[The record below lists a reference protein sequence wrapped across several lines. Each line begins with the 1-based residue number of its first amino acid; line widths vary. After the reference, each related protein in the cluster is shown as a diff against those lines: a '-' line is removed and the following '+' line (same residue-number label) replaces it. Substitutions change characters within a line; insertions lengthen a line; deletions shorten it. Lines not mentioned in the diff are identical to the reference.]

1 MMKEKIIQQDLSNE
15 FYISEN
21 CYITELLNA
30 AADPDVSIARARVK
44 SGETTRWHRL
54 KGTTER
60 YYIISG
66 RGRVEIGD
74 LPPREVHSGDMVVIP
89 PMCPQRISNT
99 GSADLIFLAICTP
112 RFVEDA
118 YEEMAAHPSA
128 IDSVSF
134 PSWLTQWMDAQNVS
148 LWGGAD
154 LCMFA
159 TPQDNNG
166 SNFPR
171 AISFA
176 IPMNPD
182 IMAGIQNGP
191 DQDYADEY
199 DKVNKRINALSNA
212 LASELKKRG
221 FQSLVLAASV
231 RTDTVN
237 IKGDFPHKTAA
248 TRAGLGWIGRNCQ
261 LVTRKFGPWVRLGTV
276 FTDMALP
283 CGPSMEKNFCGTC
296 TICVDACPAK
306 ALKGNSW
313 SPGLAREALL
323 DVLACDQW
331 KKEHYFQYHNGH
343 NCGIC
348 SAVCPYGLKGRGN
361 R

>member
-15 FYISEN
+15 FHISEN
-21 CYITELLNA
+21 CYITELLNT

-54 KGTTER
+54 KGTSER

-237 IKGDFPHKTAA
+237 SQ
-248 TRAGLGWIGRNCQ
+248 GR
-261 LVTRKFGPWVRLGTV
+261 F
-276 FTDMALP
+276 
-283 CGPSMEKNFCGTC
+283 
-296 TICVDACPAK
+296 
-306 ALKGNSW
+306 
-313 SPGLAREALL
+313 SP
-323 DVLACDQW
+323 
-331 KKEHYFQYHNGH
+331 
-343 NCGIC
+343 
-348 SAVCPYGLKGRGN
+348 
-361 R
+361 